1 MIAVVGA
8 AGPTGFQC
16 AKRLLNEGTSV
27 RCVVRTV
34 EKCQAKFDEEKL
46 VSSELPLENL
56 TVVKGDVTDEK
67 SLRDAFDGC
76 EGVIFAASAS
86 SYCGQGGAWEV
97 DNLGVQNT
105 TRAAAAAGV
114 GRVVLVSSRL
124 VNPKLRF
131 YHPIRAILNNVKF
144 KLMDYKFLGEEYLR
158 NSHQEYTIV
167 RPGALVGGDGSQ
179 RGNAPGEEYIVAAAP
194 EGEMGGARSIHRAD
208 VAAVVCEAL
217 RSPEAKNKTFEIAS
231 LPRGLSPRG
240 GNVLPNFDDR
250 LKEIFTPV
258 VVSYG
263 ESPNGD

>member
-16 AKRLLNEGTSV
+16 AKQLLNEGTSV

-56 TVVKGDVTDEK
+56 TIVKGDVTDEK

-124 VNPKLRF
+124 VNPRLRF
-131 YHPIRAILNNVKF
+131 HPIRGILNNVKW

-158 NSHQEYTIV
+158 NSHQEYTII
-167 RPGALVGGDGSQ
+167 RPGSLEGADGSQ
-179 RGNAPGEEYIVAAAP
+179 GGTAPGEEYIVAAGP
-194 EGEMGGARSIHRAD
+194 EGDMGGARSIHRAD

-217 RSPEAKNKTFEIAS
+217 RSPEAKNKTVEIAS
-231 LPRGLSPRG
+231 LPRGA
-240 GNVLPNFDDR
+240 NLPNFDDR
-250 LKEIFTPV
+250 LKELFKSIV
-258 VVSYG
+258 
-263 ESPNGD
+263 